1 MIDFFNNIS
10 RYRMEYSERINLIT
24 KHFNPDCQFFI
35 DGNDL
40 DRIPAD
46 SKGSPRKSKIVSRVL
61 HGNERPQKVIA
72 VNRHSSTQLD
82 HSRDIFFRRT
92 KAVNT

>member
-1 MIDFFNNIS
+1 MIDFFNDIA
-10 RYRMEYSERINLIT
+10 RYRMEYSKRINLIA

-40 DRIPAD
+40 DGIPAHSEGPARE
-46 SKGSPRKSKIVSRVL
+46 SKVVSRIL
-61 HGNERPQKVIA
+61 HGNERPQEVIA

-82 HSRDIFFRRT
+82 HSCDIFFRRT